1 MYFPFPFKVQK
12 NIQKVKYYSY
22 QVFFPIN
29 HSYSIFIKVQQK
41 GDFIYVEH
49 IFW

>member
-1 MYFPFPFKVQK
+1 MYSPFKVQK

-22 QVFFPIN
+22 QFFFPTE
-29 HSYSIFIKVQQK
+29 HSSSVFIKVQQK
-41 GDFIYVEH
+41 GQFIYVER